1 MRPLA
6 KQILTYLALVFT
18 FSSLP
23 VYLMVHSGHVGA
35 GDGLVAG
42 LMVWC
47 PAFAALTTCLSFFG
61 LIWQPWDATGGRQ
74 NIKRGLTSSR

>member
-23 VYLMVHSGHVGA
+23 EYVMIHAGHIGA
-35 GDGLVAG
+35 GNGLVVG
-42 LMVWC
+42 LVMWC
-47 PAFAALTTCLSFFG
+47 PALAALTTCWSFAS
-61 LIWQPWDATGGRQ
+61 IWQP
-74 NIKRGLTSSR
+74 